1 MATYSSTNVGLRII
15 SLLVLVAVL
24 ALGGLLWFDYLGILD
39 AKRAVQPVRSLLG
52 LSAQPDPVEAAD
64 PLLLDRERLDAQLEA
79 LALQQEELNRRE
91 STIRDGERQVTQQLA
106 ELEERATALDAREK
120 LFNQRVNAFDNRTA
134 NLEQNAR
141 YLVSMPPADAVEILQ
156 NLDDQDVIDLLR
168 MTDQIAE
175 AENTVSIVPFWLSQ
189 LPADRAAV
197 LTRKMARRATE

>member
-106 ELEERATALDAREK
+106 ELEERATAQIRQADG
-120 LFNQRVNAFDNRTA
+120 
-134 NLEQNAR
+134 
-141 YLVSMPPADAVEILQ
+141 LV
-156 NLDDQDVIDLLR
+156 
-168 MTDQIAE
+168 
-175 AENTVSIVPFWLSQ
+175 
-189 LPADRAAV
+189 
-197 LTRKMARRATE
+197 